1 MTNGS
6 ESGLPPGVLTLYER
20 SAQSGA
26 VAYVGD
32 ARLGPLPAG
41 EERLLSYAIDQKV
54 RIDQEA
60 RNARTITAGKI
71 VDGVLDVTVTQ
82 RQTTLYTV
90 TGAARESRTVLIEHP
105 RYHGWTLIP
114 PEGLAGDEPV
124 ETTDSH
130 YRLRVEL
137 AAGESKA
144 LSVSMEQPLYER
156 HEMASMTKDQ
166 IAVFMASR
174 ELSPAVRQAMTDL
187 AGYQAALVDRENAE
201 RNLARQLNTVIEDQG
216 RLRDNLRSVPGGSD
230 LHQRY
235 LGKMAE
241 QEDQIDGLRIAIDDA
256 HIAALE
262 ARQAVTD
269 FVRGLNV

>member
-1 MTNGS
+1 M
-6 ESGLPPGVLTLYER
+6 
-20 SAQSGA
+20 SAMPAS
-26 VAYVGD
+26 
-32 ARLGPLPAG
+32 ARC
-41 EERLLSYAIDQKV
+41 
-54 RIDQEA
+54 
-60 RNARTITAGKI
+60 RTITAGKI

-105 RYHGWTLIP
+105 RYNGWTLIP
-114 PEGLAGDEPV
+114 PDGLNGDEPV
-124 ETTDSH
+124 EITETH

-137 AAGESKA
+137 AAGETKS
-144 LSVSMEQPLYER
+144 LSVSMEQPIYER
-156 HEMASMTKDQ
+156 HQMAEMNKDQ

-174 ELSPAVRQAMTDL
+174 ELSPAIRQAMSDL
-187 AGYQAALVDRENAE
+187 AEHRAELADREAAERALV
-201 RNLARQLNTVIEDQG
+201 RQLNTVIEDQG

-235 LGKMAE
+235 LGKMEE
-241 QEDQIDGLRIAIDDA
+241 QEDQIDSLRTAIDDA
-256 HIAALE
+256 RNAVLE